1 MPLTF
6 SLEDEEEAT
15 RGVNYAVGVV
25 EGVTP
30 MRPGVAMS
38 SSLVLK
44 AAANYYFRFRRRFC
58 CRIEI

>member
-1 MPLTF
+1 MPLTI
-6 SLEDEEEAT
+6 SLEDEGEVT
-15 RGVNYAVGVV
+15 RGVNYAVGVG
-25 EGVTP
+25 EGVSP

-44 AAANYYFRFRRRFC
+44 AAENCFRFRRHFC